1 MNVTL
6 KYFGRLEE
14 LTGTAEESI
23 DLNAKTVGELRE
35 AITAKYTDL
44 ASASFTI
51 AVEQQIAA
59 DQQTIEPGAEIALL
73 PPFSGG

>member
-14 LTGTAEESI
+14 LVGAAEETL
-23 DLNAKTVGELRE
+23 DLQAGTVAELKQ
-35 AITAKYTDL
+35 AITAKYSDL
-44 ASASFTI
+44 ADASFTI
-51 AVEQQIAA
+51 AVDQQIAE
-59 DQQTIEPGAEIALL
+59 DQQTIQPGAEIALL